1 MIHNP
6 MVTLMRTTRDENR
19 QFGEWIGERLNAMN
33 GPVCFLL
40 PLGGVSALDAPGKAF
55 WDPDADEAL
64 FSAIERTVKTS
75 PSRRVERVNGNI
87 NDSVFSNRVIDV
99 FRSLMPRRNRRT

>member
-1 MIHNP
+1 

-75 PSRRVERVNGNI
+75 PSRRVERVNANI
-87 NDSVFSNRVIDV
+87 NDSVFSNRVIEV
-99 FRSLMPRRNRRT
+99 FRSLMPRGNRRT